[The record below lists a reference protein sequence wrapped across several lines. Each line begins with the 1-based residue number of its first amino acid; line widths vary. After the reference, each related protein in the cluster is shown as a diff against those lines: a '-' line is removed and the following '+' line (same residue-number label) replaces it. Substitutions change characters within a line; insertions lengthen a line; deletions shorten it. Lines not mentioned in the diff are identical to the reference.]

1 MEFKKISFITSEY
14 TFSFVI
20 SQIMIYVLSLKLGL
34 MMADFIIEP
43 QLDFTGNIYF
53 YSILKMFIA
62 AVSITGISSVLSKL
76 NYLLHKATI

>member
-1 MEFKKISFITSEY
+1 MKFDK
-14 TFSFVI
+14 FSFVI

-43 QLDFTGNIYF
+43 QPDFTGNIYF
-53 YSILKMFIA
+53 YSILKIFVFVA
-62 AVSITGISSVLSKL
+62 VVSITGISSVLSKL